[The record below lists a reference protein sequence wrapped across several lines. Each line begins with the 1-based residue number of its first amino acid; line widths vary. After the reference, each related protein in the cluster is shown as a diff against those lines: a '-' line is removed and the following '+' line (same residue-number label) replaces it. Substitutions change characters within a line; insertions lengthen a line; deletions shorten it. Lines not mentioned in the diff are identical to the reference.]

1 MLHEIRSV
9 YLKKIVYFVLSEKS
23 LVTWM
28 MKRGVYR
35 VLPNKIYYSGAQNIF
50 ICMLNTCFSFW
61 PTLLVWKA
69 YQVPIFFSSNYNI
82 TTSKN
87 FNLKNLSTFAKT
99 IDKFFFFVVSVP
111 RKKSDTSLCVQSI
124 GHKSEPHRRQLQ
136 RNRTFQLWWLVY
148 WSWHLLVCVYIY
160 IIKYLSFFFNTN
172 TLVIY
177 HFFRVLK

>member
-69 YQVPIFFSSNYNI
+69 YQLPIFFSSNYNI

-99 IDKFFFFVVSVP
+99 IEKFFFCGQRS
-111 RKKSDTSLCVQSI
+111 KKKIWHKPLCSKHRTQIRTSSSSASEEPNFSALMIGVLILTSL
-124 GHKSEPHRRQLQ
+124 GM
-136 RNRTFQLWWLVY
+136 
-148 WSWHLLVCVYIY
+148 CVYIY
-160 IIKYLSFFFNTN
+160 N
-172 TLVIY
+172 
-177 HFFRVLK
+177 